1 MSAGLPGRA
10 RQNERAAGIKRAQ
23 PLKRL
28 IALPDRSEQRV
39 VVKSITQETAH
50 LSVNRYRVL
59 TASLGVALGAVS
71 GTDAV
76 GAVLGGEISLR
87 PFAGSRTV

>member
-10 RQNERAAGIKRAQ
+10 RQDERAAGIKRAQ
-23 PLKRL
+23 PLKRR

-39 VVKSITQETAH
+39 EVKSITQETAH
-50 LSVNRYRVL
+50 LSVNRYRFL
-59 TASLGVALGAVS
+59 TANLGVALGAVS